1 MKKPFIDHL
10 FSKIVEGRYE
20 KALSSAAVK
29 AKLEQLENVSEKIGS
44 MYGNDAIQNV
54 LGYREVK
61 RCLEQCLDFIQNSSS
76 EIEDVDFTI
85 YLDFA
90 RFRLEEGE
98 RIIDSELSD
107 LGL

>member
-1 MKKPFIDHL
+1 MKELFIDHL

-20 KALSSAAVK
+20 KTLATAAVK
-29 AKLEQLENVSEKIGS
+29 AKLAQLENVSGKIGS
-44 MYGNDAIQNV
+44 MYGDEAVQNV

-61 RCLEQCLDFIQNSSS
+61 RCLEQCLDFIQNLSS
-76 EIEDVDFTI
+76 EVEEVDFAI

-90 RFRLEEGE
+90 RFRLKEGE
-98 RIIDSELSD
+98 RIIESELAD